1 MGRKCFRY
9 VFSEFPRHAENEAK
23 LATQQINLRVENE
36 NYPIGRKCLGYVLS
50 EFPRHAD
57 KEVKKEIT
65 KIFADEKH
73 QQS

>member
-1 MGRKCFRY
+1 MGRKCF
-9 VFSEFPRHAENEAK
+9 K
-23 LATQQINLRVENE
+23 
-36 NYPIGRKCLGYVLS
+36 YVLS